1 MPEPYYLTA
10 RLQNRRRLI
19 GRLEHGSSAE
29 RQLAA
34 ILVACTEADPCL
46 SGACTE
52 CGGRLQLAAVE
63 LVDRFVRGPARALRG
78 RMTMITVV
86 PSWGC
91 VLPGELNAAVCQR
104 VLAAVLAAA
113 VASGITPSVISLDI
127 SFNEDLTG
135 KGPPPHWCVHAVVLV
150 PDWFSPAQER
160 PFRAAFPRSS
170 WVKRPVWFERIDAS
184 GAADLYALKPDRGRR
199 VTCWDERR
207 LNARGGPS
215 IKTSPR
221 GLRAIQA
228 DELAM
233 VEHQLGLAGRV
244 IGCGIDDDAV
254 ERALGGFNWP
264 RDGP

>member
-1 MPEPYYLTA
+1 MSEPNYLTA
-10 RLQNRRRLI
+10 RRQNRRRLI
-19 GRLEHGSSAE
+19 GRLEKGSGAE

-34 ILVACTEADPCL
+34 TLVACTEADPCL

-52 CGGRLQLAAVE
+52 CGGRLQLAA
-63 LVDRFVRGPARALRG
+63 LDLADRFVREPARALRG

-86 PSWGC
+86 PTFGC
-91 VLPGELNAAVCQR
+91 VLPGELDAAVCRR
-104 VLAAVLAAA
+104 VLAAVEAAA
-113 VASGITPSVISLDI
+113 VTSGITPSIFSLDI

-135 KGPPPHWCVHAVVLV
+135 GGPPAHWCIHSHGVAV
-150 PDWFSPAQER
+150 DWFSPAQQA
-160 PFRAAFPRSS
+160 PFRFAFQPSD
-170 WVKRPVWFERIDAS
+170 WVKRPVKFDPIDAS
-184 GAADLYALKPDRGRR
+184 GKSERYALKPDRIRR
-199 VTCWDERR
+199 VTELSQSR

-215 IKTSPR
+215 TNTKRR

-233 VEHQLGLAGRV
+233 VEHQLGLGGRV

-254 ERALGGFNWP
+254 ERALGGFNWA

>member
-1 MPEPYYLTA
+1 MSEPYYLKA
-10 RLQNRRRLI
+10 RRQNRRRLI
-19 GRLEHGSSAE
+19 GRLEHGSNAE

-34 ILVACTEADPCL
+34 TLVACTEADPCL

-52 CGGRLQLAAVE
+52 CGGLLQLAA
-63 LVDRFVRGPARALRG
+63 LDLANRFVRGPARALRG

-91 VLPGELNAAVCQR
+91 VLPRELDAAVCRR
-104 VLAAVLAAA
+104 VLAAVKAAA
-113 VASGITPSVISLDI
+113 VASGITPSIFSLDI

-135 KGPPPHWCVHAVVLV
+135 KGPLPHWCVHAAGLAT
-150 PDWFSPAQER
+150 DWFSPAQER
-160 PFRAAFPRSS
+160 PFRAAFSRSS

-199 VTCWDERR
+199 VTVWNERR
-207 LNARGGPS
+207 LNAGGGPS
-215 IKTSPR
+215 TKTSPR

-244 IGCGIDDDAV
+244 IGCGIDNDAV
-254 ERALGGFNWP
+254 ERALGGFNWA

>member
-10 RLQNRRRLI
+10 RRQNRRRLI
-19 GRLEHGSSAE
+19 GRMEHGSGAE

-46 SGACTE
+46 SGACTQ
-52 CGGRLQLAAVE
+52 CGGRLQLAA
-63 LVDRFVRGPARALRG
+63 LDLADRFVRGPARAMRG

-91 VLPGELNAAVCQR
+91 VLPGDLDEAVCQR
-104 VLAAVLAAA
+104 VLAAVKAAA
-113 VASGITPSVISLDI
+113 VASGITPSIFSLDI

-135 KGPPPHWCVHAVVLV
+135 EGPPPHWCVHAAGLAT
-150 PDWFSPAQER
+150 DWFSQAQQAR
-160 PFRAAFPRSS
+160 FRFAFPRSD
-170 WVKRPVWFERIDAS
+170 WVKRPVWFEPIDAS
-184 GAADLYALKPDRGRR
+184 GVAERYALKPDRGRR
-199 VTCWDERR
+199 VTHWDEHR
-207 LNARGGPS
+207 LNASGGPS
-215 IKTSPR
+215 TKTTPR

-254 ERALGGFNWP
+254 ERALGGFNWV

>member
-1 MPEPYYLTA
+1 MLEPYYLAA
-10 RLQNRRRLI
+10 RRQNRRRLI
-19 GRLEHGSSAE
+19 GRLEHGSGAQ
-29 RQLAA
+29 RRLAA
-34 ILVACTEADPCL
+34 VLVACTDADPCL

-52 CGGRLQLAAVE
+52 CGGRLQLAAVD
-63 LVDRFVRGPARALRG
+63 LADRFVREPARALRG

-91 VLPGELNAAVCQR
+91 VLPGELDVAVCRR
-104 VLAAVLAAA
+104 VLAAVRAGA
-113 VASGITPSVISLDI
+113 VASGITPSIFSLDI

-135 KGPPPHWCVHAVVLV
+135 NGPPPHWCVHVAGLV
-150 PDWFSPAQER
+150 ADWFSKAQEK
-160 PFRAAFPRSS
+160 PFRDAFSRSD
-170 WVKRPVWFERIDAS
+170 WVKRPVWFEPIDAS
-184 GAADLYALKPDRGRR
+184 GVADLYALKPDRGRR
-199 VTCWDERR
+199 VTDWNEHR

-215 IKTSPR
+215 TNTKRR